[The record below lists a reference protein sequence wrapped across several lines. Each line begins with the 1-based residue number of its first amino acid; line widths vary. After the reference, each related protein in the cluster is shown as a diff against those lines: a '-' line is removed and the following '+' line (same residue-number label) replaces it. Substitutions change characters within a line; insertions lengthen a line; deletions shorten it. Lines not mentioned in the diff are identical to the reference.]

1 MTNIGPETSV
11 INSKDISVVVQGAV
25 DPILTPQCLTS
36 IRKHLPQAEIILS
49 TWEDEI
55 VSGLSYDKV
64 ILSQAPA
71 SVIVQKS
78 PHIISNNTNRMI
90 YGVQQGL
97 TLATRPY
104 TLKIRTDIILQDAD
118 FLRYWD
124 MYPKR
129 QDKFQLFEHRVLNY
143 YLFAPQFNHRLGHRI
158 PTLFHPSDWM
168 FFGLTQDVKRLFDI
182 PLQPD
187 PEYALWW
194 ANHPKPSQQ
203 IDPWPGVVFRFS
215 PEQYLFYQALRQKFP
230 EITFDNYFD
239 ITREKEQTSRLIMA
253 NNFVILDY
261 RQWHIKMKKYQHR
274 LGTIPRGQTSHVHW
288 QQDYKYFCDPDFK
301 ISWKDILFKYTQLNI
316 GEIIK
321 AKNID
326 LEKRLIL
333 AVCPSLYK
341 KHLQKKYAK
350 SPERLKEKLQK
361 CFLADKL
368 YVYTED
374 AKNK

>member
-1 MTNIGPETSV
+1 MPEISTI

-25 DPILTPQCLTS
+25 DPLLTPQCLTS
-36 IRKHLPQAEIILS
+36 IRKHLPEAQIILS
-49 TWEDEI
+49 TWEGANCTD
-55 VSGLSYDKV
+55 LDYDKIVLNQDPGGIV
-64 ILSQAPA
+64 IDTHKGRP
-71 SVIVQKS
+71 IY
-78 PHIISNNTNRMI
+78 NNTNRMI
-90 YGVQQGL
+90 YSTNQGL
-97 TLATRPY
+97 QVVDTPY
-104 TLKIRTDIILQDAD
+104 VLKLRTDIILQDAD
-118 FLRYWD
+118 FLRYWN

-143 YLFAPQFNHRLGHRI
+143 YLFAPQFNWRLCRRI

-194 ANHPKPSQQ
+194 AHHPKPIQQ
-203 IDPWPGVVFRFS
+203 IDPWPGAIFRLS
-215 PEQYLFYQALRQKFP
+215 PEQYLFYQALHKKFP

-239 ITREKEQTSRLIMA
+239 ITREKEQISRMVMA

-261 RQWHIKMKKYQHR
+261 RQWHIKMPKYQHR
-274 LGTIPRGQTSHVHW
+274 LGTIPLGQTSHVLW
-288 QQDYKYFCDPDFK
+288 QQDYKIFCDPDFK

-350 SPERLKEKLQK
+350 SPARLKEKLQK
-361 CFLADKL
+361 YFPDGKL
-368 YVYTED
+368 YVYAED
-374 AKNK
+374 VKNK

>member
-1 MTNIGPETSV
+1 MTNIGPEITA
-11 INSKDISVVVQGAV
+11 IHSKDISLVFQGA
-25 DPILTPQCLTS
+25 ITPQITQAALAAAHR
-36 IRKHLPQAEIILS
+36 IFPQAEIILS
-49 TWEDEI
+49 TWNEEI

-64 ILSQAPA
+64 ILSKAPP
-71 SVIVQKS
+71 SVIVRKNPQ
-78 PHIISNNTNRMI
+78 IISNNTNRMI

-97 TLATRPY
+97 NLVTRPY

-124 MYPKR
+124 TYPKR
-129 QDKFQLFEHRVLNY
+129 REKFQLFEHRVLNY
-143 YLFAPQFNHRLGHRI
+143 YLCAPQFNHRLGHRI

-187 PEYALWW
+187 PEDALWW
-194 ANHPKPSQQ
+194 ANHPKPTQQ
-203 IDPWPGVVFRFS
+203 IDPWPGAVFRLS
-215 PEQYLFYQALRQKFP
+215 PEQYLFYQALRKKFP
-230 EITFDNYFD
+230 EIRFDNYFD
-239 ITREKEQTSRLIMA
+239 ITREKEQLSRLVMA

-261 RQWHIKMKKYQHR
+261 RQWHIKMAKYQYR

-288 QQDYKYFCDPDFK
+288 QQDYKHFCDPDFK

-350 SPERLKEKLQK
+350 SPAALKEKLQK
-361 CFLADKL
+361 CSPAAKL

-374 AKNK
+374 IESK